1 MQTSPNDTAQFIQ
14 MASKRTRILI
24 AAACV
29 AAVLAA
35 AAVLTGGQ
43 FFIHSHEGYF
53 SPVFSPDRRSIYF
66 IERRTRGIVWGLG
79 VEHFTPPAHA
89 YVLQDRIFLNRLDRD
104 SGRVETLARW
114 PSSPLVRKH
123 MRTYRNRVFSVPSAR
138 LQFNDDGDLHYA
150 FGLSIPKQPRSE
162 SWWLRDSVPPGV
174 TISSPPEWQ
183 SGDKRLYGHARYVL
197 DGDWELIH
205 FYGEAAFP
213 PAIVLYNADTQG
225 IRIVKR
231 APAFESQFPEGIPP
245 RLLADRSVRKNV
257 ERIDELKQTRE
268 RLLAE
273 FRQQGLSDG
282 DARLRTTDA
291 LREFGYLSKPE
302 IVDGAFGGR
311 NFARG
316 HNIQNKQTRIP
327 GRPVPGHRA
336 GHSSPRYA
344 RGAQCGNLS
353 ASHGIRHQRKT
364 ETVPEGWRHAFLRG
378 NRRRHL

>member
-1 MQTSPNDTAQFIQ
+1 

-35 AAVLTGGQ
+35 AAVLAGGQ
-43 FFIHSHEGYF
+43 FFIRSHEGYF

-174 TISSPPEWQ
+174 AITSPPEWQ

-213 PAIVLYNADTQG
+213 PAIVLYNAATQG

-282 DARLRTTDA
+282 DARLRTTNV
-291 LREFGYLSKPE
+291 LRELGYLSKPE
-302 IVDGAFGGR
+302 MLTARTVGEPSPGGTVFKISRREFQVGLFQDIDRAIRAPGTPVEHSVGTYLRHTEFDTSEKLKRFLKDGGMRFYVETEDATYEMHITPSQP
-311 NFARG
+311 A
-316 HNIQNKQTRIP
+316 TR
-327 GRPVPGHRA
+327 
-336 GHSSPRYA
+336 
-344 RGAQCGNLS
+344 
-353 ASHGIRHQRKT
+353 
-364 ETVPEGWRHAFLRG
+364 
-378 NRRRHL
+378 